1 MFRIHT
7 ITEGKRLEFTAE
19 FYVQVA
25 SIQGKEVQLIVRLAP
40 GQNIELNGDPLQCDS
55 ITESRRVQLKL
66 TAGSVITIRENH
78 HIIIH
83 RVCGNEAKIVEVYP
97 VYARP
102 AQVEVVPL

>member
-7 ITEGKRLEFTAE
+7 ITEGKRLEFTTD

-25 SIQGKEVQLIVRLAP
+25 SIQDQEVQLIVRLAP
-40 GQNIELNGDPLQCDS
+40 GQNIQLNGDPLQCDS
-55 ITESRRVQLKL
+55 VTGSRRVQLKL
-66 TAGSVITIRENH
+66 TAGSVISIRENH
-78 HIIIH
+78 HIVIH
-83 RVCGNEAKIVEVYP
+83 CVRGSEAKIVEVYP